1 MNISHLVLPLLL
13 GLSQLATP
21 ALAQELAVPDKEHLN
36 GMSYEEY
43 SGYREKMRMRMEKA
57 SPQEQEPMQ
66 EPDNRDRDTMN
77 KPAQGSAYGQGYSSR
92 NNVSNDKPE
101 TRPDSR
107 PERPQIPERPQH
119 ERFDRSGMG
128 RR

>member
-1 MNISHLVLPLLL
+1 MNISSLVLPLLL
-13 GLSQLATP
+13 GFSLLP
-21 ALAQELAVPDKEHLN
+21 ASVLAQELAVPDKEHLN

-57 SPQEQEPMQ
+57 GTQEQEPMQ
-66 EPDNRDRDTMN
+66 EPDNRDRDTIN
-77 KPAQGSAYGQGYSSR
+77 KHDQGSAYGQGYSSR
-92 NNVSNDKPE
+92 NNVSNDKPG

-119 ERFDRSGMG
+119 ERFDRNGMG